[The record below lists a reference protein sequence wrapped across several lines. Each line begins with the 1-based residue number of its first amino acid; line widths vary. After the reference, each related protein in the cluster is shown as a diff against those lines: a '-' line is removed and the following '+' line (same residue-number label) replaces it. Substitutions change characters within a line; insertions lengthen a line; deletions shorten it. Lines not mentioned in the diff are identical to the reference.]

1 MNIFAIEKFQDG
13 SIDWIGSAKS
23 QDNYRV
29 VKMILES
36 CQMLCTN
43 LNHLYGENV
52 SPYRSCHL
60 NHPSTKWARESSY
73 NFEMLIIHTFALIEE
88 YHARFDNKRHKCED
102 VLEKIIDLYNP
113 DLFPSSEPTELPMCM
128 PDTFKGD
135 CVIESY
141 RKFYSSKPRIRYPK
155 NKIPKW
161 FLKYR
166 GSDSFETSDEV
177 YDIIKINL

>member
-1 MNIFAIEKFQDG
+1 MNIFAIEKKEDG
-13 SIDWIGSAKS
+13 SIDWVESARS

-43 LNHLYGENV
+43 LNHLYGEQV

-60 NHPSTKWARESSY
+60 NHPSTKWARESSS
-73 NFEMLIIHTFALIEE
+73 NFETLIEHTFALIDE
-88 YHARFDNKRHKCED
+88 YHIRFDYKTHKCES
-102 VLEKIIDLYNP
+102 VLEKILDLY
-113 DLFPSSEPTELPMCM
+113 DPSMFDSDESTDLPMCM
-128 PDTFKGD
+128 PDEFKGD

-141 RKFYSSKPRIRYPK
+141 RKFYSSKPKIRYPK

-166 GSDSFETSDEV
+166 DSVPFDTSKEV
-177 YDIIKINL
+177 YERLFV